1 MSMQQPD
8 PVFLD
13 AALEVAQRAAARAG
27 AIIESYWETG
37 FRTEF
42 KADDTPVTQADTEA
56 EQAIRAELLRAF
68 PGHAIHGEEQGR
80 VGDSE
85 WLWLVDPLDGTK
97 SFVRR
102 NPVFST
108 QIALMHHGE
117 LVLGVSNASH
127 VGQMAWAR
135 RGGGAYLNGVRL
147 QVART
152 GQLAEAVVSTGNLA
166 SLARGPGWAALGQ
179 LLQEVN
185 RGRGYGDF
193 LHYHLLA
200 QGSIDIVIE
209 SDLNILDIAALSVIL
224 GEAGARVTDLSG
236 HGIGLETRSMLAA
249 VPGLHRDLLDRFQ
262 GWDDA

>member
-108 QIALMHHGE
+108 QIALLHGGE
-117 LVLGVSNASH
+117 LVVGVSLASQL
-127 VGQMAWAR
+127 GQMAWAR
-135 RGGGAYLNGVRL
+135 RGGGAFLNGERL
-147 QVART
+147 QVAKTARI
-152 GQLAEAVVSTGNLA
+152 EDAVVSTGNLQT
-166 SLARGPGWAALGQ
+166 LARGPRWTELGK
-179 LLQEVN
+179 LLIEAN

-200 QGSIDIVIE
+200 QGSLDVVLE
-209 SDLNILDIAALSVIL
+209 SDVNILDIAALAVIVR
-224 GEAGARVTDLSG
+224 EAGGCFTDLDG
-236 HGIGLETRSMLAA
+236 RAPNLDTRSVLAA
-249 VPGLHRDLLDRFQ
+249 VPALHGRLVERFS
-262 GWDDA
+262 GWNHV